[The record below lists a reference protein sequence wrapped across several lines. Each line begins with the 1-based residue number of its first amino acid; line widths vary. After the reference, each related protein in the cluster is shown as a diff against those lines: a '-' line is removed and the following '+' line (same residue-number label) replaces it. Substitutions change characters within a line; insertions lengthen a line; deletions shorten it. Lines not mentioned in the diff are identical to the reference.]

1 MDKLLKNLTAF
12 LVGVLAILPIAK
24 AMGAT
29 PEPKVKI
36 VGYEVRAIVMEYH
49 TRQYVNMADLL
60 TTPFADQDACTDAVK
75 AALSKA
81 KVPPTDYLIGACVSV
96 PKLEQATQT

>member
-1 MDKLLKNLTAF
+1 MRNIIAFFGGLVAVLLL
-12 LVGVLAILPIAK
+12 AK

-29 PEPKVKI
+29 PEPKTKT
-36 VGYEVRAIVMEYH
+36 VGYEFRGIVMEYH
-49 TRQYVNMADLL
+49 NRQYVSVADLL

-81 KVPPTDYLIGACVSV
+81 KVPPTDYLIGACMNV